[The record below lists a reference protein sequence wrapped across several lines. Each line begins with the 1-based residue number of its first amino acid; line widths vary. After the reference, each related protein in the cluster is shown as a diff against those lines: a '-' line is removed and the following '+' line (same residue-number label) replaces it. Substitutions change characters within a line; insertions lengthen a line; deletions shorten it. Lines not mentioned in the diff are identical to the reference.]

1 MFFLNAKL
9 DIILEWSTELLTS
22 WYSGSWLHTS
32 KFVGEFACR
41 GKNKEE
47 NKKELLSHVSRLEI
61 EDLHCM
67 DTVKAKKS
75 ESKLFQAR
83 AEEARNDANNL
94 LHILSRK
101 RKKIEDDDFYLK
113 NARLK
118 LDEIEEKRKSQLKE
132 LQILETSRHDYHK
145 MKLRIESGMKIL
157 KANLELQRQRQI
169 APVNYTQYVYICI
182 IIIIIISLKGCVN
195 IAATLRHISCL

>member
-1 MFFLNAKL
+1 MHVFFAEGNANKL
-9 DIILEWSTELLTS
+9 EESCTNKLAN
-22 WYSGSWLHTS
+22 SG
-32 KFVGEFACR
+32 KQI
-41 GKNKEE
+41 GKAFDDTLDTMNHLSEVASPGRKPNDAQHVFSREKEE

-61 EDLHCM
+61 EDLRCM
-67 DTVKAKKS
+67 DTVEAKKT

-83 AEEARNDANNL
+83 AEEARNNANNL

-101 RKKIEDDDFYLK
+101 RKKIEDNDFYLK

-169 APVNYTQYVYICI
+169 APVN
-182 IIIIIISLKGCVN
+182 
-195 IAATLRHISCL
+195 